1 MRLQKKGVAKMFA
14 HLKVRTK
21 LIILTA
27 AISMLVMGIINMNGM
42 NQSYKQSVS
51 SIKDLLYDDYD
62 TQIKGQVENVIT
74 LLEEEYEN
82 FQNGLITED
91 EAKKA
96 AADIVRVT
104 VTPVISGL
112 TPMTGTIS
120 SCQAAKPKAQT
131 A

>member
-1 MRLQKKGVAKMFA
+1 MFA

-21 LIILTA
+21 LIILTAAA

-91 EAKKA
+91 ESRRRYRAGA
-96 AADIVRVT
+96 SLR
-104 VTPVISGL
+104 
-112 TPMTGTIS
+112 
-120 SCQAAKPKAQT
+120 
-131 A
+131 